1 MDLGLSGK
9 VALVTASSKG
19 LGKATALALAGE
31 GARLAI
37 CARSGKDLAA
47 AADELRE
54 AGAPDVLSVPADLAK
69 KGDIDRLLRTTLD
82 HYRGVDILFTNSGGP
97 PAGFFWE
104 FDDEAWDQAVE
115 LLLMSTVRLIRGV
128 LPGMRERKWGRII
141 CDTSIA
147 AVQPWDNL
155 VLSNALRAGVHGL
168 AKTLA
173 NNLATEGITVNC
185 IVPGVIHTDRVD
197 ELTRM
202 RAEKEGVSFEE
213 AMVAMGERAPMKRVG
228 HVDEFG
234 AAVAFLASEHASFIT
249 GVSLRV
255 DGGAYAGL
263 L

>member
-1 MDLGLSGK
+1 MNFGLSGK

-19 LGKATALALAGE
+19 LGKASALALARE
-31 GARLAI
+31 GTKLAI
-37 CARSGKDLAA
+37 CARSKEDLDA
-47 AADELRE
+47 AADEMRK
-54 AGAPDVLSVPADLAK
+54 AGAPDVLSMPADLAK
-69 KGDIDRLLRTTLD
+69 KGDIDKLLKATLD
-82 HYRGVDILFTNSGGP
+82 HYGRVDILFTNSGGP
-97 PAGFFWE
+97 PAGLFWE
-104 FDDEAWDQAVE
+104 FDDQAWDQAVE

-155 VLSNALRAGVHGL
+155 VLSNATRAGVHGL

-173 NNLATEGITVNC
+173 NNVAPEGITVNC
-185 IVPGVIHTDRVD
+185 IVPGPIHTDRVD
-197 ELTRM
+197 QLVKVRVEQ
-202 RAEKEGVSFEE
+202 EGISLEE
-213 AMVAMGERAPMKRVG
+213 AMAAMGDRTAMKRVG

-234 AAVAFLASEHASFIT
+234 AAVAFLASEQASFIT